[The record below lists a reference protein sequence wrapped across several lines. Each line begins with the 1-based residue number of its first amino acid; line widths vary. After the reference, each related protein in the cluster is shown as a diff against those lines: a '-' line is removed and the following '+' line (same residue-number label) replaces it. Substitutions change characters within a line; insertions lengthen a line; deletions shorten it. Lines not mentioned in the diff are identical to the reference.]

1 MATDSVQT
9 PSVSPV
15 AASLEN
21 AIALAVSRAHAIVDD
36 GTANSEGLAAADPE
50 ELADAL
56 AAANALV
63 SKLEDMRHGIALA
76 AIDRE
81 PDDAE
86 PEETEPEP
94 DDLHDAIGRTWN
106 DAMQLFYAIRE
117 LSRRLDDNQ
126 TLGFVIEREAERGV
140 EHMNQLERLLVEG
153 IYSTDQAKR
162 DEGIRLSAERV
173 VAAYRDL
180 AAEPGALSNPEGFG
194 MAKLGDLFLKC
205 RLLAGWLDEDQREPE
220 HEV

>member
-21 AIALAVSRAHAIVDD
+21 AIALAISRAHAIVDD

-63 SKLEDMRHGIALA
+63 SKLEDIRHGIALA

-81 PDDAE
+81 HDDAE
-86 PEETEPEP
+86 PEETHPDP
-94 DDLHDAIGRTWN
+94 DDLHDEIGRAWN
-106 DAMQLFYAIRE
+106 DAMQQLYAVRD
-117 LSRRLDDNQ
+117 LAHLLDIADDRAE
-126 TLGFVIEREAERGV
+126 TVGYVIEREAERGI
-140 EHMNQLERLLVEG
+140 EAMNKLERLLCKRRQEDDEQRAVDNADDLESRAYARG
-153 IYSTDQAKR
+153 LRDGLWQADQS
-162 DEGIRLSAERV
+162 IRQAV
-173 VAAYRDL
+173 KDL
-180 AAEPGALSNPEGFG
+180 RIDRMNSDGSFADDKQEPG
-194 MAKLGDLFLKC
+194 K
-205 RLLAGWLDEDQREPE
+205 
-220 HEV
+220 

>member
-21 AIALAVSRAHAIVDD
+21 AIALAISRAHAIVDD

-63 SKLEDMRHGIALA
+63 SKLEDIRHGIALA

-81 PDDAE
+81 HDDAE
-86 PEETEPEP
+86 PEETHPDP
-94 DDLHDAIGRTWN
+94 DDLHNEIGRAWN
-106 DAMQLFYAIRE
+106 DAMQQLYAVRD
-117 LSRRLDDNQ
+117 LAHLLDVADDRAE
-126 TLGFVIEREAERGV
+126 TVGYVIEREAERGV
-140 EHMNQLERLLVEG
+140 ERMNQLERLLVAA
-153 IYSTDQAKR
+153 AKR
-162 DEGIRLSAERV
+162 GGNQSSADDAESR
-173 VAAYRDL
+173 AYARGMRAGLWHAEQSIELARKDL
-180 AAEPGALSNPEGFG
+180 RMHLMNPDGSFRPLPPD
-194 MAKLGDLFLKC
+194 MT
-205 RLLAGWLDEDQREPE
+205 EPE
-220 HEV
+220 HAQ